1 MNLKD
6 ALLNL
11 RDRDDWKTVLAFL
24 LSERESAIVDFQSPD
39 YLDNPI
45 KLARLSG
52 EISAIDRI
60 FQNLNETRRSS
71 D

>member
-11 RDRDDWKTVLAFL
+11 KDRDDWKTVLAFL

-52 EISAIDRI
+52 
-60 FQNLNETRRSS
+60 
-71 D
+71 